1 MKLKDLIK
9 ENWVKKEEEAP
20 KVNVNTD
27 AFLESVRQY
36 SDYGNNIYRKGN
48 LKETAD
54 VLSEIAEQASVYT
67 LQELDDEFDGI
78 TVNRNMKELKG
89 YSQQFHKFANEAQV
103 LQQRIESLYEDM
115 GNILNRYYKIDSNKK

>member
-36 SDYGNNIYRKGN
+36 SEYGSNIYRKGN